1 MDDRAVGLGICV
13 ASTALFA
20 YYTIW
25 VLVTPF
31 VEPGHAVR
39 RARAP
44 DAARRCPPAVT
55 HRDVSV
61 GP

>member
-31 VEPGHAVR
+31 VERGHAVR
-39 RARAP
+39 RARPRSPRAGAHP
-44 DAARRCPPAVT
+44 R
-55 HRDVSV
+55 
-61 GP
+61 

>member
-39 RARAP
+39 RARP
-44 DAARRCPPAVT
+44 NIIMHTRKERR
-55 HRDVSV
+55 
-61 GP
+61 